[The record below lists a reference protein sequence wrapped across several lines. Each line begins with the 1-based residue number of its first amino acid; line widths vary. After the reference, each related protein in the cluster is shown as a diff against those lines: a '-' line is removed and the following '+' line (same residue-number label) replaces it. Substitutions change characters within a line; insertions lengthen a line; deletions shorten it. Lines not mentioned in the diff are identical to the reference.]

1 MNEHVG
7 KDLLISRLFNRDVYK
22 MEKHHYQDNM
32 LYSPASS
39 TETSKFKCRKRHIE
53 ENLLT
58 LEFHRETVNSYTCL
72 ALVLDYQESSK
83 LRDVYCMPHSGICL
97 HFVIEYV
104 QKPMQKDFVF
114 RINKLNTHR
123 TKKIFIQLVIQ
134 QNI

>member
-22 MEKHHYQDNM
+22 MEKHRYQDNL
-32 LYSPASS
+32 LYSPVNS
-39 TETSKFKCRKRHIE
+39 TKRSTFECRKRHIE

-58 LEFHRETVNSYTCL
+58 LEFHGKTVNSYTCL

-97 HFVIEYV
+97 HFVVQNPPQNNFLKLTNLILIE
-104 QKPMQKDFVF
+104 QKN
-114 RINKLNTHR
+114 RLC
-123 TKKIFIQLVIQ
+123 IFIYLF
-134 QNI
+134 N